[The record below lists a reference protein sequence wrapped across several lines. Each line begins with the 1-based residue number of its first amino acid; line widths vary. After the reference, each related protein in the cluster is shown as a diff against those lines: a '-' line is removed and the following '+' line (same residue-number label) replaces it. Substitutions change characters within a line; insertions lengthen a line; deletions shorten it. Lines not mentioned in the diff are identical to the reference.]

1 MHTEWIEFSDEFID
15 CPSGDWLYSV
25 PLGST
30 FNVVTNEEDIIV
42 AIYEDGGEFAKY
54 KSWLSSKIMQ
64 NSSSQPKSP
73 RRVTVNLTMSKAAL

>member
-54 KSWLSSKIMQ
+54 KSWLSFFKGIYLS
-64 NSSSQPKSP
+64 NSQI
-73 RRVTVNLTMSKAAL
+73 